1 MLLPKGELPDGFDY
15 PEEYLRIVRLNLE
28 NLEPW
33 YLLPPERA
41 STIMAGLGERYGS
54 RILIPFAKRDDNDDV
69 SCFEVRGRFPIVI
82 IHDFSSRGTETRKG
96 FESFWDWFRY
106 AIEEMMAF

>member
-1 MLLPKGELPDGFDY
+1 MVIGKGQLPDGFNY
-15 PEEYLRIVRLNLE
+15 PEEYLRVVRLGLD

-41 STIMAGLGERYGS
+41 LKIMTGLGERYGS

-69 SCFEVRGRFPIVI
+69 SCFEVDGRSPIVI
-82 IHDFSSRGTETRKG
+82 IHDFSSPGTETRKT

-106 AIEEMMAF
+106 AVEDLIAF